1 MAKTAIEKL
10 NVAKQPHVTTDI
22 PATYT
27 AARGAKSMLISTPL
41 EMDAVMKRV
50 PKGKLMTYDELRAYL
65 AKKHGADITCP
76 LTTGIFVNIAA
87 HAAEEMRARGDKKIT
102 PWWRTLKPGG
112 VLNEKFPGGAEG
124 QRAHLVAEG
133 FTVTKVRGRYM
144 VEGFDARIW
153 KP

>member
-10 NVAKQPHVTTDI
+10 NVIKQPYVTTNI
-22 PATYT
+22 PPTYT

-41 EMDAVMKRV
+41 EIDSVMKRV
-50 PKGKLMTYDELRAYL
+50 PKGKLITFNELRAHL
-65 AKKHGADITCP
+65 AEKHHAEMTCP

-87 HAAEEMRARGDKKIT
+87 HAAEEMRARGDKKLT

-133 FTVTKVRGRYM
+133 FTVTKVRARYV
-144 VEGFDARIW
+144 VESFDAHIW

>member
-10 NVAKQPHVTTDI
+10 NVDKQPHITTDI
-22 PATYT
+22 PPTYT

-41 EMDAVMKRV
+41 EMDSVMKRV
-50 PKGKLMTYDELRAYL
+50 PKGRLMTYDELRAHL

-87 HAAEEMRARGDKKIT
+87 HAAEEMRARGDKKTT

-112 VLNEKFPGGAEG
+112 VLNEKFPGGVEA
-124 QRAHLVAEG
+124 QRRHLLAEG
-133 FTVTKVRGRYM
+133 FSVIKVRSRY
-144 VEGFDARIW
+144 VVADFDAHIW